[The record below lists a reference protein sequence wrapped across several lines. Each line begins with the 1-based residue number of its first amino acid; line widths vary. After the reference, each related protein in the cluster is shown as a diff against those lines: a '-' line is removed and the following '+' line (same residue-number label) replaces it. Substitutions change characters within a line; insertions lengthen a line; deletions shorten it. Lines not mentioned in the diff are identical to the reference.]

1 MIYVGLYRFWLD
13 SSLLGARVYT
23 RYKGTCNSGSVT
35 YPGSRVEPR
44 QGLGLP

>member
-23 RYKGTCNSGSVT
+23 RYRVT
-35 YPGSRVEPR
+35 LV
-44 QGLGLP
+44 L